1 MLSIQINLEKK
12 AKQKKETG
20 VTLLNFTT
28 YYRAKEMKTVC
39 IGLVDSEV
47 NGINLRV
54 YKETF
59 TSTVKWFSTK
69 CQDLEKEKRA
79 FHQMLLR

>member
-28 YYRAKEMKTVC
+28 YYRAKEMKTEMKTVC

-59 TSTVKWFSTK
+59 TSTVK
-69 CQDLEKEKRA
+69 
-79 FHQMLLR
+79 